1 MTARRRAGCRRSGSS
16 FSDAESFV
24 PTGTVKWYDPEKGF
38 GFISRDEGGPDL
50 FVHRSALGLE
60 TLGEGDQ
67 VEFEAGSGLK
77 GPAATSVTVLERN
90 ANPVARRSSSSSYGS
105 SRSSYDSYGGGQEV
119 DVSNLP
125 VVTGTVK
132 RYDAIKGFGFI
143 SPDDGGADVFVHR
156 SAAGYGGLQEGD
168 RVEFHLADGAKGPRA
183 EQVKIL

>member
-1 MTARRRAGCRRSGSS
+1 M
-16 FSDAESFV
+16 

-90 ANPVARRSSSSSYGS
+90 ANPVARRSSFGSS
-105 SRSSYDSYGGGQEV
+105 SRSSYDSYGDGGGGGGSSV

-168 RVEFHLADGAKGPRA
+168 RVEFHLGDGAKGPRA

>member
-1 MTARRRAGCRRSGSS
+1 M
-16 FSDAESFV
+16 

-90 ANPVARRSSSSSYGS
+90 ANPVARRSSSSYDSP
-105 SRSSYDSYGGGQEV
+105 RSSYDSYSGGGGGGGSSV

-168 RVEFHLADGAKGPRA
+168 RVEFSLGDGAKGPRA

>member
-1 MTARRRAGCRRSGSS
+1 M
-16 FSDAESFV
+16 

-90 ANPVARRSSSSSYGS
+90 ANPVARRSSFGSS
-105 SRSSYDSYGGGQEV
+105 SRSSYDSYGDGGGGGGGSSV

-132 RYDAIKGFGFI
+132 R
-143 SPDDGGADVFVHR
+143 
-156 SAAGYGGLQEGD
+156 
-168 RVEFHLADGAKGPRA
+168 
-183 EQVKIL
+183 

>member
-1 MTARRRAGCRRSGSS
+1 M
-16 FSDAESFV
+16 

-60 TLGEGDQ
+60 VLGEGDQ

-77 GPAATSVTVLERN
+77 GPAATRVTVLERN
-90 ANPVARRSSSSSYGS
+90 ANPVARRSSSSSSSYGS
-105 SRSSYDSYGGGQEV
+105 SRGSYDSYSDQV

-168 RVEFHLADGAKGPRA
+168 RVEFRLGEGAKGPRA

>member
-1 MTARRRAGCRRSGSS
+1 M
-16 FSDAESFV
+16 

-90 ANPVARRSSSSSYGS
+90 ANPVARRSSSSYDSP
-105 SRSSYDSYGGGQEV
+105 RSSYDSYSGGGGGGSSV

-168 RVEFHLADGAKGPRA
+168 RVEFSLGDGAKGPRA